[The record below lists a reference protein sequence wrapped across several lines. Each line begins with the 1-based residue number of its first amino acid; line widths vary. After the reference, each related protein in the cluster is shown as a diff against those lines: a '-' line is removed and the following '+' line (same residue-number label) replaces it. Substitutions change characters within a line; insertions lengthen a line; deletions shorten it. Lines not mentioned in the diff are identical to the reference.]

1 MGDSTAAS
9 SDAPA
14 TNAATNKILSV
25 PKDLTPGATPT
36 ASDLQ
41 VRLQMPCYLYPAAAS
56 LPWLHT
62 NSHRSLLSIFSP
74 AVLNR
79 PSQTR
84 VRHQGRPTR
93 ERRGGRLDC
102 HEQRRAG
109 DKRCHEQD
117 TLGAQRPHAGCHP
130 DGKRSAGALCW
141 TTAGAPLRAQTRATP
156 NVLLPLFC
164 CCPSCLGNKLPP
176 TAPCF

>member
-1 MGDSTAAS
+1 MIATS
-9 SDAPA
+9 SDALA
-14 TNAATNKILSV
+14 TNDAMVKILSV
-25 PKDLTPGATPT
+25 PNESASGSTPT

-62 NSHRSLLSIFSP
+62 NSHRSLLSIFPP

-93 ERRGGRLDC
+93 ERRGGRLYC

-130 DGKRSAGALCW
+130 DGKQSAGASSNALR
-141 TTAGAPLRAQTRATP
+141 PLSCFYLPALATY
-156 NVLLPLFC
+156 
-164 CCPSCLGNKLPP
+164 
-176 TAPCF
+176 